1 VYVVNNL
8 KVPKAEKIIT
18 QPGSYDGI
26 AVSEDGSKLYVS
38 NWSPAGVIEI
48 DLSTKVV
55 KKINLPVE
63 VTGPADFSLWDDKLI
78 IPDLVKSRVITVKA
92 P

>member
-1 VYVVNNL
+1 M
-8 KVPKAEKIIT
+8 
-18 QPGSYDGI
+18 
-26 AVSEDGSKLYVS
+26 S

-55 KKINLPVE
+55 KKINLPIK
-63 VTGPADFSLWDDKLI
+63 VTGPADFSLLDDKLI
-78 IPDLVKSRVITVKA
+78 IPDLVKSRVIMVKA

>member
-1 VYVVNNL
+1 M
-8 KVPKAEKIIT
+8 
-18 QPGSYDGI
+18 
-26 AVSEDGSKLYVS
+26 S

>member
-1 VYVVNNL
+1 M
-8 KVPKAEKIIT
+8 
-18 QPGSYDGI
+18 
-26 AVSEDGSKLYVS
+26 S

-55 KKINLPVE
+55 KKINLPAE
-63 VTGPADFSLWDDKLI
+63 VTGPADFSLKDGELI
-78 IPDLVKSRVITVKA
+78 IPDLVKSRVITMKA

>member
-1 VYVVNNL
+1 M
-8 KVPKAEKIIT
+8 
-18 QPGSYDGI
+18 
-26 AVSEDGSKLYVS
+26 S

-55 KKINLPVE
+55 KKINLPIE
-63 VTGPADFSLWDDKLI
+63 VTGPADFSLLDDKLI
-78 IPDLVKSRVITVKA
+78 IPDLVKSRVIMVKA